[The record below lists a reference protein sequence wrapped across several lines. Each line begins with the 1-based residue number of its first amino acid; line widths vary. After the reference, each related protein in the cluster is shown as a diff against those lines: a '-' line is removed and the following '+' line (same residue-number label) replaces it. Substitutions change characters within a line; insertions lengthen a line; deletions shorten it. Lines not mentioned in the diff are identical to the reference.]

1 MIARVVLPLAYV
13 SVLTG
18 CVTAPKG
25 AVVAYRDG
33 DAPAT
38 KPIKYEAIYA
48 LCDKG
53 AAPDAP
59 PLTSHYLTKGEKVGF
74 CRGADGAVHAVAP
87 GYLAALPPG
96 EYAWEVVPGSGPSK
110 KERAW
115 TQARE
120 GSLAAGKVI
129 LIAGGIALLAVVVA
143 GVLLIIAFA
152 ADSHGPNF
160 T

>member
-1 MIARVVLPLAYV
+1 MVLPLAYV
-13 SVLTG
+13 SALTG
-18 CVTAPKG
+18 CVTAPPKG

-33 DAPAT
+33 DAPVT

-48 LCDKG
+48 LRDTG
-53 AAPDAP
+53 APDAP
-59 PLTSHYLTKGEKVGF
+59 PLTTHYLTKGEKVGF
-74 CRGADGAVHAVAP
+74 CRGADGTVNAVAP
-87 GYLAALPPG
+87 GYLTALPPG

-143 GVLLIIAFA
+143 GVVLIIAFA
-152 ADSHGPNF
+152 ADSRGFNF